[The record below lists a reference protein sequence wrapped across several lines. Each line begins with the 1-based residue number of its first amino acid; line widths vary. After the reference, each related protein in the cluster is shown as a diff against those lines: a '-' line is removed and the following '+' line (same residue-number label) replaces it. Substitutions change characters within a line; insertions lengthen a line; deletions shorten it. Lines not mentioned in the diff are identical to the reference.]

1 MNEIAVIYWNV
12 SREIFGIGP
21 VIIRWY
27 GLLFALGFVVGYQIM
42 QWIYNKENK
51 TQKSLDSLAIT
62 MILSTVIGARLGHC
76 LFYEP
81 AIYLADP
88 IRILKVWEGGLASH
102 GAAIG
107 IPFALWLYSRKH
119 KDISMLWILDRIV
132 IVIALAG
139 FFIRLGN
146 FFNSEIYGNPANLP
160 WAVVFASVDHIPRHP
175 VQLYESFSYLIIF
188 IIMIFTYKNSY
199 KKLHSGFLFGLFL
212 VLVFG
217 ARFFLEYF
225 KAFQADFETNL
236 PIKMGQILSIPL
248 ILTGFYFLFKK
259 SSKT

>member
-12 SREIFGIGP
+12 SKEIFGIGP
-21 VIIRWY
+21 VVIRWY

-42 QWIYNKENK
+42 QWIFNKENR

-107 IPFALWLYSRKH
+107 IIFALWLYSRKQ
-119 KDISMLWILDRIV
+119 KDISLLWILDRIV

-146 FFNSEIYGNPANLP
+146 FFNSEIYGNPSNMP
-160 WAVVFASVDHIPRHP
+160 WAVVFGNIDHIARHP

-188 IIMIFTYKNSY
+188 LILFFTYKNSY
-199 KKLHSGFLFGLFL
+199 KKLHPGFIFGLFL

-217 ARFFLEYF
+217 VRFILEYF
-225 KAFQADFETNL
+225 KAYQVDFESTL

-248 ILTGFYFLFKK
+248 ILTGFYFLLKK
-259 SSKT
+259 TTKT

>member
-1 MNEIAVIYWNV
+1 MNEIAVIYWNA
-12 SREIFGIGP
+12 SKEIFGIGP
-21 VIIRWY
+21 VVIRWY
-27 GLLFALGFVVGYQIM
+27 GLLFAMGFVIGYQIM
-42 QWIYNKENK
+42 QWIFNKENR

-81 AIYLADP
+81 AVYLADP

-107 IPFALWLYSRKH
+107 IIFALWLYSRKQ

-146 FFNSEIYGNPANLP
+146 FFNSEIYGNPSDLP
-160 WAVVFASVDHIPRHP
+160 WAIVFGSIDHIPRHP

-188 IIMIFTYKNSY
+188 FVMIFTYKNSY

-217 ARFFLEYF
+217 VRFFFEYF
-225 KAFQADFETNL
+225 KAYQADFETTL
-236 PIKMGQILSIPL
+236 PLKMGQLLSIPL

-259 SSKT
+259 TTKT